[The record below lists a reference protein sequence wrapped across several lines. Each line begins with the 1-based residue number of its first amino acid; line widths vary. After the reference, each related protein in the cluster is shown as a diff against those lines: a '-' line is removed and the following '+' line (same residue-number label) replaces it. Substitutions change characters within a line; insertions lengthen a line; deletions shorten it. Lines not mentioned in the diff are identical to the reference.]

1 MVPYLHIEALWRES
15 RSDNSLRESRKSNW
29 LEVLWWLVSG
39 AGFVP
44 VFFLCGTNLQAVPR
58 ARALKPPQV
67 QDRGKKGVL
76 WLESCQQSQQM
87 ELNVV
92 QTYHCILLNFKKKV
106 LPCYT
111 CNGSNPETT
120 SGGKCAKQQYDAI
133 NNKLCR
139 HRVFR
144 VPVIVIFTHAIAE
157 KNSHYLCLELILII
171 RNQFLFLSC

>member
-1 MVPYLHIEALWRES
+1 MTHDCSYKQSRLVSFDIRDVWNGKPSTVMHFWLCHVVIRIQRKILEGSDHLTEAEWTSSCKIQFGCQGWCCYTCTKRMWMVPYLHIEALWRES

-76 WLESCQQSQQM
+76 WLESCQQS
-87 ELNVV
+87 
-92 QTYHCILLNFKKKV
+92 
-106 LPCYT
+106 
-111 CNGSNPETT
+111 
-120 SGGKCAKQQYDAI
+120 
-133 NNKLCR
+133 
-139 HRVFR
+139 
-144 VPVIVIFTHAIAE
+144 
-157 KNSHYLCLELILII
+157 
-171 RNQFLFLSC
+171 